1 MDLCDPN
8 FSVSK
13 IETLLDFV
21 LGILFTVL
29 CFVIAFFWIKR
40 IHCFPIRERS
50 PYVSMMC
57 LFFIW
62 INTIIVPVNLLVY
75 YMVTKIYEN
84 SFYVQFMTFMM
95 FFTLFG
101 IYTNYI
107 LRAVRLFYVVA
118 TRYNCFF
125 FDYLMKNEVYF
136 FTINV
141 FVAAAYGFVGI
152 YLYDAKNMPFETVT
166 CLNDLQVYKEGKDF
180 TSWETFLFVNQFTNQ
195 SLLLILVFYL
205 QRIKSSYN
213 IVKEFIMMVLVMVIS
228 NFVYYLLY
236 HLLED
241 NYIEQILL
249 ILRVIIFVRN
259 GCFIYFSFIHTL
271 IISHHGRAPTPTYM
285 LFQELRY
292 FLYDHTCVKVF
303 HSYIKNN
310 YPDHVNGFLFY
321 LDFVSQRVS
330 GKNLFREYF
339 LNNDQIGGIHESLYN
354 RLREEFDQNVELPFE
369 NMMEVR
375 DLVYENLEGL
385 FINYKKTKSFRKLIK
400 VFEYHDLI
408 TERLYAYNME
418 SFNMQI

>member
-1 MDLCDPN
+1 MDLCDPKD
-8 FSVSK
+8 FSVSE
-13 IETLLDFV
+13 IETLIYFG

-29 CFVIAFFWIKR
+29 CFVTNFFWIKR

-57 LFFIW
+57 IFFIW
-62 INTIIVPVNLLVY
+62 INTIIVPINLLVY
-75 YMVTKIYEN
+75 YWVTKIYRN
-84 SFYVQFMTFMM
+84 SFYVKFMTFMM

-107 LRAVRLFYVVA
+107 LRAMRLVYVV
-118 TRYNCFF
+118 TTHFNCFF
-125 FDYLMKNEVYF
+125 FDYLIKNEAYF
-136 FTINV
+136 FVINV
-141 FVAAAYGFVGI
+141 MVAAIYGFIGI
-152 YLYDAKNMPFETVT
+152 FLYDAKNTSFETMI
-166 CLNDLQVYKEGKDF
+166 CLNDFQLCKDAKKI
-180 TSWETFLFVNQFTNQ
+180 TSWEIFQFVNQFIIQ
-195 SLLLILVFYL
+195 SILLILVFSL
-205 QRIKSSYN
+205 KRIKSCYN
-213 IVKEFIMMVLVMVIS
+213 IVKEFVMMFLVIFIS
-228 NFVYYLLY
+228 NLVYYLLSY
-236 HLLED
+236 LPKDIDEV
-241 NYIEQILL
+241 LL
-249 ILRVIIFVRN
+249 ILRLIIFVRN
-259 GCFIYFSFIHTL
+259 VLFIYFSFIHTL

-303 HSYIKNN
+303 HKYIKKN
-310 YPDHVNGFLFY
+310 YPNHVNGFLFY

-339 LNNDQIGGIHESLYN
+339 SNNDQIGGIHENLYN
-354 RLREEFDQNVELPFE
+354 RLKEEFDQNIELPFE
-369 NMMEVR
+369 NLMEVR

-385 FINYKKTKSFRKLIK
+385 FKNYKRTKSFRKLIN